1 MRSFYVAFQVVTM
14 PINEVDHQYVV
25 KQRFLGIR
33 NVKIEYILDSPP
45 NLNKRSVTLGD
56 CIALTVCLLQMW
68 KILSWWGAHKQLN
81 ININILLII

>member
-1 MRSFYVAFQVVTM
+1 M

-33 NVKIEYILDSPP
+33 NVKIESILASSP

-56 CIALTVCLLQMW
+56 CIAQTVCLLQMW
-68 KILSWWGAHKQLN
+68 KILSWCGAHKQLN